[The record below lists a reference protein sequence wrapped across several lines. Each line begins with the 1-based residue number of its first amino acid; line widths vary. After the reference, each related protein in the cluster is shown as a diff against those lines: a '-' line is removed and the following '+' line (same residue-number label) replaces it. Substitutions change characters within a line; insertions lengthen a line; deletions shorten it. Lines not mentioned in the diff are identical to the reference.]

1 MLKPCPPTPNCVS
14 TQATD
19 KTHRIEPFPY
29 RGSSAEAMAR
39 LAAVIEAMPRTK
51 IVERGPHILRA
62 EFRTFVFRFVDDAV
76 FVPDEERKTI
86 EFRSASRLGRSDL
99 GVNRRRLEG
108 IRDRLTG
115 TDARGG
121 RKESGRARRES
132 GGEAG

>member
-1 MLKPCPPTPNCVS
+1 MLKPCPSTPNCVS

-19 KTHRIEPFPY
+19 KTHRIEPFTY

-51 IVERGPHILRA
+51 IVERGPHMLRA

-76 FVPDEERKTI
+76 FVLDEERKTI

-108 IRDRLTG
+108 IWERFTASAL
-115 TDARGG
+115 
-121 RKESGRARRES
+121 
-132 GGEAG
+132 